1 MLSYPAHARA
11 HLLTRYLTWFGLLK
25 ECKPCKIASGPY
37 QCSPFTLGGFGGVF
51 IHSYTVTHTL
61 TLKHTVIPH
70 SHSHCHTHHTHSHTG
85 GGKGSCRFCG
95 STSNTGL
102 LAIGNV
108 CVDPECQERAG
119 MVCDKTLSCGHTCC
133 GVKGEEKCL
142 PCLLGCTSGD
152 PKLKQDADD
161 MCMICYTEG
170 LSCAPCVQVRER
182 LANPL

>member
-1 MLSYPAHARA
+1 MSVH
-11 HLLTRYLTWFGLLK
+11 
-25 ECKPCKIASGPY
+25 
-37 QCSPFTLGGFGGVF
+37 
-51 IHSYTVTHTL
+51 THT
-61 TLKHTVIPH
+61 
-70 SHSHCHTHHTHSHTG
+70 HTHTHAHTHTHTSHTHMYTG

-95 STSNTGL
+95 TTSNTGL

-119 MVCDKTLSCGHTCC
+119 MVCDKTLSCGHICC

-142 PCLLGCTSGD
+142 PCLNGCSSGD

-170 LSCAPCVQVRER
+170 LSCAPCIQVGVVGWYMLLWFNVTTVQIIIM
-182 LANPL
+182 NSS